1 MLPNARR
8 TAVITGASKGI
19 GRELA
24 RLFAREKYDLVLV
37 ARSADLLER
46 LGAELST
53 AHGTR
58 SHILTA
64 DLADPSAPG
73 AIAEQLREVP
83 VAVDVL
89 VNNAGYGTYGP
100 FASTDLVE
108 TLGLLRVN
116 ILALTHLTRL
126 FLPAMLE
133 RGAGRI
139 LNVASTAAFQ
149 AGPLMAAYYASKAYV
164 LHFSE
169 ALAEELRGTGVMVT
183 ALCPGPTRTEFHR
196 RARMESAKLVRWT
209 PFVMDTASVAR
220 AGYEGLMRG
229 KRLVIPGLT
238 NRILAQVVRFVP
250 RVVPVKIAGA
260 LNAS

>member
-1 MLPNARR
+1 MPPNARR
-8 TAVITGASKGI
+8 TALITGASRGI

-24 RLFAREKYDLVLV
+24 RLFGRDGYDLVLV
-37 ARSADLLER
+37 ARSADLLDR

-53 AHGTR
+53 AHGIR
-58 SHILTA
+58 SRILTA
-64 DLADPSAPG
+64 DLADPSAAE
-73 AIAEQLREVP
+73 AIAEQLREAP

-100 FASTDLVE
+100 FASTDLAE

-116 ILALTHLTRL
+116 ILVLTHLTRL

-133 RGAGRI
+133 RRAGRI

-169 ALAEELRGTGVMVT
+169 ALAEELRGTGVTVT
-183 ALCPGPTRTEFHR
+183 TLCPGPTRTEFHR
-196 RARMESAKLVRWT
+196 RARMESAKLLSW
-209 PFVMDTASVAR
+209 PFVMDAASVAR

-229 KRLVIPGLT
+229 KRVVIPGLT
-238 NRILAQVVRFVP
+238 NRMLAQAVRFVP
-250 RVVPVKIAGA
+250 RVVPAKIAGA
-260 LNAS
+260 LNAP